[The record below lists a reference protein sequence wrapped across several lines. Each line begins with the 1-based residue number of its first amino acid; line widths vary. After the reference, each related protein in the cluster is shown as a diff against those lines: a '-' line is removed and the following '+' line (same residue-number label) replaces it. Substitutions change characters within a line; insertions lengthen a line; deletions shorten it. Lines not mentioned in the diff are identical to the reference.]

1 MRNILNLFVLIFS
14 FSVYSQELVFK
25 NLFDTTM
32 NPSVA
37 CYRIP
42 AIVTTTNGVLIA
54 AIDER
59 NISCGDLRSNRDI
72 NIVIRKSY
80 DDGKSWSVIE
90 KIVDYPL
97 GESASDPSLIVDKVT
112 DEIFMFYNYMDL
124 DKAKDVYKFMLIKSS
139 DDGKSWTSPREI
151 TTEIIKDG
159 WEKDFMFITSGRGT
173 QTKDGTLLHCL
184 ANLNRGTHVFGS
196 KDHGKSWFLIDYPL
210 NPGDESKIIELSN
223 GDWLVN
229 SRVNSNGYRYS
240 HVSNDKGQSW
250 ITFKNNKLLD
260 PGCNA
265 GLINYSSES
274 KKKNILLFSNAF
286 SSKRRVNLSISTS
299 FDEGITWN
307 ESKTVYQGESA
318 YSSITILNNGD
329 VGLFF
334 EKDNYSKNVFVKIPK
349 KWILK

>member
-80 DDGKSWSVIE
+80 DDGESWSVIE

-97 GESASDPSLIVDKVT
+97 GESASDPSLIVDNVT

-184 ANLNRGTHVFGS
+184 VNLNKGTHVFGS
-196 KDHGKSWFLIDYPL
+196 IDHGESWFLVDFPL
-210 NPGDESKIIELSN
+210 KPGDESKIVELSN

-229 SRVNSNGYRYS
+229 SRVNSKGYRYS
-240 HVSNDKGQSW
+240 HISNDKGLSW
-250 ITFKNNKLLD
+250 SSFKNKELLD

-265 GLINYSSES
+265 GLINYPLNY
-274 KKKNILLFSNAF
+274 KNRNALLFSNAF
-286 SSKRRVNLSISTS
+286 SSKDRVNLSLSVS
-299 FDEGITWN
+299 FDQGKNWEK
-307 ESKTVYQGESA
+307 SKTVYKGESA

-329 VGLFF
+329 IGLFF
-334 EKDNYSKNVFVKIPK
+334 EMDNYSKNVFVKIPK

>member
-1 MRNILNLFVLIFS
+1 MRNILNLFFLIFS

-25 NLFDTTM
+25 DLFDTSM

-42 AIVTTTNGVLIA
+42 AIVTTTNNVLIA

-80 DDGKSWSVIE
+80 DNGESWSEIE
-90 KIVDYPL
+90 KIIDYPL
-97 GESASDPSLIVDKVT
+97 GKSASDPSLIVDQIT
-112 DEIFMFYNYMDL
+112 GEIFMFYNYMDL

-139 DDGKSWTSPREI
+139 DDGKSWTSPKEI
-151 TTEIIKDG
+151 TNEIIKDG

-184 ANLNRGTHVFGS
+184 VNLNKGTHVFGS
-196 KDHGKSWFLIDYPL
+196 KDHGETWFLIDYPL
-210 NPGDESKIIELSN
+210 GPGDESKIIELSN
-223 GDWLVN
+223 GGWLVN
-229 SRVNSNGYRYS
+229 SRVNSTGYRYS

-250 ITFKNNKLLD
+250 STFKNNELLD

-265 GLINYSSES
+265 GLINYNQNA
-274 KKKNILLFSNAF
+274 KKKNVLLFSNAF
-286 SSKRRVNLSISTS
+286 SSKDRVNLSISTS
-299 FDEGITWN
+299 FDEGRTWN
-307 ESKTVYQGESA
+307 KSKTIYKGESA

-334 EKDNYSKNVFVKIPK
+334 EKDNYSKNVFVRIPK
-349 KWILK
+349 KWIFK

>member
-80 DDGKSWSVIE
+80 DNGESWSVIE

-97 GESASDPSLIVDKVT
+97 GESASDPSLIVDNVT

-184 ANLNRGTHVFGS
+184 VNLNKGTHVFGS
-196 KDHGKSWFLIDYPL
+196 IDHGESWFLVDFPL
-210 NPGDESKIIELSN
+210 KPGDESKIVELSN

-229 SRVNSNGYRYS
+229 SRVNSKGYRYS
-240 HVSNDKGQSW
+240 HISNDKGLSW
-250 ITFKNNKLLD
+250 SSFKNKELLD

-265 GLINYSSES
+265 GLINYPLNY
-274 KKKNILLFSNAF
+274 KNRNALLFSNAF
-286 SSKRRVNLSISTS
+286 SSKDRVNLSLSVS
-299 FDEGITWN
+299 FDQGKNWEK
-307 ESKTVYQGESA
+307 SKTGLNSPK
-318 YSSITILNNGD
+318 YSLEA
-329 VGLFF
+329 L
-334 EKDNYSKNVFVKIPK
+334 
-349 KWILK
+349 W

>member
-80 DDGKSWSVIE
+80 DNGESWSVIE

-97 GESASDPSLIVDKVT
+97 GESASDPSLIVDNVT

-124 DKAKDVYKFMLIKSS
+124 DKAKDVYKFMIIKSS

-184 ANLNRGTHVFGS
+184 VNLNKGTHVFGS
-196 KDHGKSWFLIDYPL
+196 IDHGESWFLVDFPL
-210 NPGDESKIIELSN
+210 KPGDESKIVELSN

-229 SRVNSNGYRYS
+229 SRVNSKGYRYS
-240 HVSNDKGQSW
+240 HISNDKGLSW
-250 ITFKNNKLLD
+250 SSFKNKELLD

-265 GLINYSSES
+265 GLINYPLNY
-274 KKKNILLFSNAF
+274 KNRNALLFSNAF
-286 SSKRRVNLSISTS
+286 SSKDRVNLSLSVS
-299 FDEGITWN
+299 FDQGKNWEK
-307 ESKTVYQGESA
+307 SKTVYKGESA

-329 VGLFF
+329 IGLFF
-334 EKDNYSKNVFVKIPK
+334 EMDNYSKNVFVKIPK

>member
-1 MRNILNLFVLIFS
+1 
-14 FSVYSQELVFK
+14 
-25 NLFDTTM
+25 M

-80 DDGKSWSVIE
+80 DDGESWSVIE

-97 GESASDPSLIVDKVT
+97 GESASDPSLIVDNVT
-112 DEIFMFYNYMDL
+112 NEIFMFYNYMDL

-184 ANLNRGTHVFGS
+184 VNPLIFYALH
-196 KDHGKSWFLIDYPL
+196 KFLVYRFYR
-210 NPGDESKIIELSN
+210 
-223 GDWLVN
+223 WLTD
-229 SRVNSNGYRYS
+229 S
-240 HVSNDKGQSW
+240 Q
-250 ITFKNNKLLD
+250 
-260 PGCNA
+260 
-265 GLINYSSES
+265 
-274 KKKNILLFSNAF
+274 
-286 SSKRRVNLSISTS
+286 
-299 FDEGITWN
+299 
-307 ESKTVYQGESA
+307 
-318 YSSITILNNGD
+318 
-329 VGLFF
+329 
-334 EKDNYSKNVFVKIPK
+334 
-349 KWILK
+349 

>member
-25 NLFDTTM
+25 DLFDTSM

-42 AIVTTTNGVLIA
+42 AIVTTTNNVLIA

-80 DDGKSWSVIE
+80 DNGESWSEIE
-90 KIVDYPL
+90 KIIDYPL
-97 GESASDPSLIVDKVT
+97 GKSASDPSLIVDQIT
-112 DEIFMFYNYMDL
+112 GEIFMFYNYMDL

-139 DDGKSWTSPREI
+139 DDGKSWTSPKEI
-151 TTEIIKDG
+151 TNEIIKDG

-184 ANLNRGTHVFGS
+184 VNLNKGTHVFGS
-196 KDHGKSWFLIDYPL
+196 KDHGETWFLIDYPL
-210 NPGDESKIIELSN
+210 GPGDESKIIELSN
-223 GDWLVN
+223 GGWLVN
-229 SRVNSNGYRYS
+229 SRVNSTGYRYS

-250 ITFKNNKLLD
+250 STFKNNELLD

-265 GLINYSSES
+265 GLINYNQNA
-274 KKKNILLFSNAF
+274 KKKNVLLFSNAF
-286 SSKRRVNLSISTS
+286 SSKDRVNLSISTS
-299 FDEGITWN
+299 FDEGRTWN
-307 ESKTVYQGESA
+307 KSKTIYKGESA

-334 EKDNYSKNVFVKIPK
+334 EKDNYSKNVFVRIPK
-349 KWILK
+349 KWIFK